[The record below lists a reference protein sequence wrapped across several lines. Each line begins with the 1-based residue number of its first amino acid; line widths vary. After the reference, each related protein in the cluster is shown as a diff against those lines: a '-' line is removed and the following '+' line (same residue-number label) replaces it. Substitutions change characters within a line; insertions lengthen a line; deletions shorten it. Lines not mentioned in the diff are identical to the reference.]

1 MREISIAGR
10 TITVSHVKTTHSD
23 YGDIQR
29 YLAEVSDSDA
39 TTYLTI
45 LRSSSTVDARVVGSV
60 VDTELLRGHD
70 GSADSG
76 LLRDPAIRAWRDEN
90 RHSIDTAMQ
99 TLADEIAG
107 LPPEPV
113 TDIER
118 TLLSAFGIDAG
129 AEESPRA

>member
-10 TITVSHVKTTHSD
+10 TITVSQVKTIHSD

-39 TTYLTI
+39 TTHLTI
-45 LRSSSTVDARVVGSV
+45 LRSTSTVDARVVGSV

-76 LLRDPAIRAWRDEN
+76 LLRDPAIR
-90 RHSIDTAMQ
+90 H
-99 TLADEIAG
+99 AG
-107 LPPEPV
+107 FAALNP
-113 TDIER
+113 R
-118 TLLSAFGIDAG
+118 T
-129 AEESPRA
+129 

>member
-10 TITVSHVKTTHSD
+10 TITVSHVTTTLSE

-39 TTYLTI
+39 TTCLTI

-90 RHSIDTAMQ
+90 RHSIETAMQ
-99 TLADEIAG
+99 TLRDEIAG
-107 LPPEPV
+107 LQSEPV

-129 AEESPRA
+129 AE